1 MIELKNK
8 IENLDVK
15 QQIEILRILKKNKVD
30 MSENKNGVFINL
42 SKVSKDIIKQLE
54 EYNTYILQQNKDITH
69 MEEKQIKIEKDY
81 FNN

>member
-1 MIELKNK
+1 
-8 IENLDVK
+8 
-15 QQIEILRILKKNKVD
+15 